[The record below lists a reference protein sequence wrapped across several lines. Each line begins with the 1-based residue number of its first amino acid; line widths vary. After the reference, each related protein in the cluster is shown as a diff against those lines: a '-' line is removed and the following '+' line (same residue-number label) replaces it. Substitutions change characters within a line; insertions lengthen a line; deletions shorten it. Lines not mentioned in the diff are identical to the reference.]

1 MIRNKTMCPFCKG
14 YKSESTTTFTVDLE
28 FGVIVVRH
36 VPAEICE
43 QCGAEWF
50 NDNNVEQLDKI
61 VNYAKERHTMIEVSE
76 FSAWKK
82 VAS

>member
-1 MIRNKTMCPFCKG
+1 MVIKANQ
-14 YKSESTTTFTVDLE
+14 LLHLQLIWI

-36 VPAEICE
+36 VPAEVCE
-43 QCGAEWF
+43 QCGAEWI
-50 NDNNVEQLDKI
+50 NDSNAEQLDQI
-61 VNYAKERHTMIEVSE
+61 VNYAKEKHTMIEVSE